1 LLFAIVI
8 LGLSVSLA
16 RGQVIESVP
25 SETVYAA
32 FAGGLGIVAALL
44 GFATT
49 SESSVNKPLTWLVD
63 GVSALALLV
72 GGIVS
77 FPDIP
82 FWKKGMKTNHLYF
95 DVKIF
100 AVRLRGTRCSNW
112 LTTYHNV
119 LLCGGCDYDASGI
132 RSNCWYGSDQLK
144 SRCGSAIADTVFM
157 FLAFVICIAA
167 LVETDARG
175 ANRGWRTIWRRQRVE
190 LKADQ

>member
-1 LLFAIVI
+1 MISYAIGVRVAQLLFAIVI

-72 GGIVS
+72 GGI
-77 FPDIP
+77 
-82 FWKKGMKTNHLYF
+82 
-95 DVKIF
+95 IF